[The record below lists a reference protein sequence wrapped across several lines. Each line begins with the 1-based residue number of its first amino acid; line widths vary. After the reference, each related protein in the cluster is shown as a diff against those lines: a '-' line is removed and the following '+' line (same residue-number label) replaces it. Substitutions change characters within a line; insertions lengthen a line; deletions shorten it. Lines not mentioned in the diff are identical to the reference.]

1 MSVEPAPLPVGTVLA
16 ERFEVLDVLGRGG
29 FGIAYLAL
37 DLVRDDQVVIKELA
51 PSGTRRE
58 KSRVLALDEDPDIS
72 GHRLRQ
78 RFRQEAMLL
87 RRVRSSGVP
96 YLRTTLAENGTAY
109 AVTDYLAGSETL
121 AKRLLREGRLD
132 VEAAREILV
141 SLLDVL
147 ERVHQA
153 EVLHRDIKP
162 SNVLLGPAGEVMLI
176 DFGSAREYASTTQT
190 VMYTPGYAPPEQ
202 LSEKAARGPATDLYG
217 LAATVYHALVG
228 EAPETA
234 NDRMAGVE
242 LTPIRKRRGDVDE
255 PLARTLEA
263 SLSVRM
269 ADRPQSVEE
278 LRAMLSEDA
287 PPEPTF
293 DLRALDDLLV
303 RAREFRYERRGC
315 PACEGVL
322 IEPRPLRRMTCPVC
336 RDGTVRARE
345 LDENLCPNCGEGHLV
360 LMENENPPAICPAC
374 AEGVLVHR
382 RRSLL
387 GGDRTADCPQCGQHF
402 EGQGERWRNAA
413 GEERTWE
420 EWRNATGRAGRL
432 RACDQCRAQYDER
445 SDGRWIQVFPA
456 LALDPMPMYIDE
468 WARVAAG
475 LEPGA
480 GNACCDSCRA
490 DYWLDAHRITL
501 IDAPRDPYEFGRDFL
516 GRSLLIDDVRWLGI
530 GKTSGRGGPLCDRC
544 GTEFDRE
551 REGLRLVRSPN
562 RRLARQSGEIHSSL
576 DWHRLAAG
584 LPAESEED
592 EFRERIDQ
600 LLREGYQTG
609 AVPFDSG
616 TDIDWRSRAV
626 RLDDEQEATLT
637 VTATEISFGGLLRRW
652 RVSREAV
659 VEFRAEGL
667 ELTIV
672 LPEEEVAFSVE
683 PVQLVAHLRSGAR
696 DLTLTPEDLVRRMT
710 YAEGPDFPA

>member
-1 MSVEPAPLPVGTVLA
+1 MGTVLA
-16 ERFEVLDVLGRGG
+16 ERYEILETLGRGG
-29 FGIAYLAL
+29 FGIAYLGL
-37 DLVRDDQVVIKELA
+37 DLVRDDRVVIKELA

-58 KSRVLALDEDPDIS
+58 KNGVLALDEDPDVS

-217 LAATVYHALVG
+217 LAATVYQALVG
-228 EAPETA
+228 EPPETA

-242 LTPIRKRRGDVDE
+242 LTPIRKRRSDVDE
-255 PLARTLEA
+255 PLARTLESA
-263 SLSVRM
+263 LSIRM

-278 LRAMLSEDA
+278 MRAMLSEDA
-287 PPEPTF
+287 QPEPTF

-322 IEPRPLRRMTCPVC
+322 IEPRPLRRMACPVC
-336 RDGTVRARE
+336 RDGTVRLRE
-345 LDENLCPNCGEGHLV
+345 LDEDLCPHCREGQLQ
-360 LMENENPPAICPAC
+360 LLTNANPPAICPSC
-374 AEGVLVHR
+374 AAGVLVHR
-382 RRSLL
+382 RRGIL
-387 GGDRTADCPQCGQHF
+387 GSERTADCPECGMHF
-402 EGQGERWRNAA
+402 EGHGELWRDSE
-413 GEERTWE
+413 GDERKWA
-420 EWRNATGRAGRL
+420 EWRELTGRAARV
-432 RACDQCRAQYDER
+432 RACPHCLAQYDER
-445 SDGRWIQVFPA
+445 RDGRWMQVIPPPEA
-456 LALDPMPMYIDE
+456 DAVPMYLDE
-468 WARVAAG
+468 WARIAAG

-480 GNACCDSCRA
+480 GNAFCDACKS
-490 DYWLDAHRITL
+490 DYWLDSHRMTL
-501 IDAPRDPYEFGRDFL
+501 IDAPRDPYDFARDFL
-516 GRSLLIDDVRWLGI
+516 GRSLLIEDVRWLGV

-551 REGLRLVRSPN
+551 RTGLRLVRSPN
-562 RRLARQSGEIHSSL
+562 RKLARQSGEVHAPL

-584 LPAESEED
+584 LPAESEEN

-600 LLREGYQTG
+600 LLREGYHAG
-609 AVPFDSG
+609 AIPFDSG
-616 TDIDWRSRAV
+616 TDIDWRGRAV

-637 VTATEISFGGLLRRW
+637 VTASEVSFGGLIRRW
-652 RVSREAV
+652 RIPRESLV
-659 VEFRAEGL
+659 DVRAEEHELHLVL
-667 ELTIV
+667 ED
-672 LPEEEVAFSVE
+672 EVIAFSVE

-696 DLTLTPEDLVRRMT
+696 DLPLTAEDLALRMT
-710 YAEGPDFPA
+710 YEEEPDLEG

>member
-1 MSVEPAPLPVGTVLA
+1 MSAEPPPLPAGTVLA

-29 FGIAYLAL
+29 FGIAYLGL
-37 DLVRDDQVVIKELA
+37 DLVRDDRVVIKELA

-58 KSRVLALDEDPDIS
+58 PNGVLALDEDADIS

-109 AVTDYLAGSETL
+109 AVTDYLHGSETL

-162 SNVLLGPAGEVMLI
+162 SNILLGPAGEVMLI

-202 LSEKAARGPATDLYG
+202 LSEKASRGPATDLYG
-217 LAATVYHALVG
+217 LAATIYHALVG

-242 LTPIRKRRGDVDE
+242 LTPIRKRRSDVDE

-263 SLSVRM
+263 ALAIRM
-269 ADRPQSVEE
+269 GDRPQSVDEM
-278 LRAMLSEDA
+278 RAMLSEDA

-322 IEPRPLRRMTCPVC
+322 IDPKPLRRMVCPVC
-336 RDGTVRARE
+336 RDGLVRARE
-345 LDENLCPNCGEGHLV
+345 LDEALCPNCREGHLHI
-360 LMENENPPAICPAC
+360 LENANPPAICPHC
-374 AEGVLVHR
+374 GIGRLNHR
-382 RRSLL
+382 RRGIL
-387 GGDRTADCPQCGQHF
+387 GSERSADCPECGLHW
-402 EGQGERWRNAA
+402 EGFGERWRNSYA
-413 GEERTWE
+413 EERSWR
-420 EWRNATGRAGRL
+420 EWRETTSRSARI
-432 RACDQCRAQYDER
+432 RACDYCLAQYDER
-445 SDGRWIQVFPA
+445 EDGRWAQVVPLPEA
-456 LALDPMPMYIDE
+456 DSVPMYVDE
-468 WARVAAG
+468 WARVAVG

-501 IDAPRDPYEFGRDFL
+501 IDAPRDPYDFARDFL
-516 GRSLLIDDVRWLGI
+516 GRSLLIDDVRWLGV
-530 GKTSGRGGPLCDRC
+530 GKTSGRAGPLCDRC

-562 RRLARQSGEIHSSL
+562 RRLARQTGEIHTSL

-584 LPAESEED
+584 LPAASEEGD
-592 EFRERIDQ
+592 FRERIDD
-600 LLREGYQTG
+600 LLREGYHAG

-616 TDIDWRSRAV
+616 SDIDWRGRAV

-637 VTATEISFGGLLRRW
+637 VGQTEITFGGLLRRW
-652 RVSREAV
+652 RVAREAV
-659 VEFRAEGL
+659 L
-667 ELTIV
+667 EVHATDLEITFV
-672 LPEEEVAFSVE
+672 LEHEEVAFSVE
-683 PVQLVAHLRSGAR
+683 PVQLVAHLRSGPR
-696 DLTLTPEDLVRRMT
+696 DLILTAEDLVQRMT
-710 YAEGPDFPA
+710 FEE